1 MWPKHA
7 EPLQDLSL
15 VVDLDPSRC
24 LDTADFLARHARRY
38 GIRADL
44 EFRRSLSGRA
54 YDRHFVAC
62 YRAGPTN
69 FGPTNFGP
77 TNAGPR
83 NAGPAPARPL
93 WIMHVELHLHHPQ
106 ETRVSIG
113 LRGYRG
119 WTYRSE
125 AGRSAQQYRELLR
138 RALAML
144 EENRGR
150 PAGSDENNVI
160 VLRPFIDRLPLA
172 SA

>member
-7 EPLQDLSL
+7 EPLRDLSL

-69 FGPTNFGP
+69 AGPT
-77 TNAGPR
+77 

-125 AGRSAQQYRELLR
+125 AGRSALQYRELLR

-150 PAGSDENNVI
+150 PAGSDEDNVV

>member
-7 EPLQDLSL
+7 EPLRDLSL

-62 YRAGPTN
+62 YRAGPL
-69 FGPTNFGP
+69 
-77 TNAGPR
+77 

-125 AGRSAQQYRELLR
+125 AGRSALQYRELLR

-150 PAGSDENNVI
+150 PAGSDEDNVV

>member
-7 EPLQDLSL
+7 KPLQDLSL

-69 FGPTNFGP
+69 TGPT
-77 TNAGPR
+77 

-119 WTYRSE
+119 WSYRSE

-144 EENRGR
+144 EEKRGR
-150 PAGSDENNVI
+150 PAGSDEDNVI

>member
-69 FGPTNFGP
+69 AGPT
-77 TNAGPR
+77 

>member
-1 MWPKHA
+1 MWPKHT

-69 FGPTNFGP
+69 
-77 TNAGPR
+77 
-83 NAGPAPARPL
+83 AGPAPARPL

-125 AGRSAQQYRELLR
+125 AGRSALQYRELLR

-150 PAGSDENNVI
+150 PAGSDEDNVV